1 MITASIIT
9 VLIAMTVNPTTVPV
23 FEVVND
29 LPAPVEITVE
39 EPESVTEAEY
49 EPEWDWEP
57 QGQVY
62 DVTEDYSASY
72 DYYEPQ
78 NVVSYDTGDG
88 ITAQE
93 FQWLGVVSDEQHTY
107 TWYSENVLPGGGL
120 ADLNA
125 NGRHSEDGFVKD
137 GDGYI
142 AVASCD
148 YEKGTVIETPFG
160 AAKVYDTGYLAPGQ
174 IDVYT
179 SF

>member
-1 MITASIIT
+1 MISTALTI
-9 VLIAMTVNPTTVPV
+9 LLCAAIASTPDE
-23 FEVVND
+23 FAEVND
-29 LPAPVEITVE
+29 LPAPSTAPCDEEIRYQQLAAIE
-39 EPESVTEAEY
+39 ESRQAAASYEQAETYQEWYES
-49 EPEWDWEP
+49 
-57 QGQVY
+57 
-62 DVTEDYSASY
+62 DVTAYYAPANDTLSADY
-72 DYYEPQ
+72 
-78 NVVSYDTGDG
+78 VV
-88 ITAQE
+88 TAAE
-93 FQWLGVVSDEQHTY
+93 FQWRGVVEDGEHFY
-107 TWYSENVLPGGGL
+107 TWYSERVLPGGGL
-120 ADLNA
+120 SELNS